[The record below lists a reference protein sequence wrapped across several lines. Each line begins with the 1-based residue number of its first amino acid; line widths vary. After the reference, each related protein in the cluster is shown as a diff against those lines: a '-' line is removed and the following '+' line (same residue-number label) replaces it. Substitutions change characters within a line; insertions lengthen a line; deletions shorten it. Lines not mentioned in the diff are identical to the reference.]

1 MLFWSADYSIEWRS
15 DCARPPTRVA
25 QTPNPE
31 PIARLAAVADTGS
44 LEALAPAGPSPHL
57 ARWGIAPADDDG
69 VVCARL
75 AIAGARVLAAAQDAR
90 FLGGSIGTNHG
101 AALHRLFLRAVDE
114 RPDVL
119 LLLVD
124 SGGVRLHEAN
134 AAELALARALRVL
147 YDVRRAGIATLAIV
161 TGSAFGGASVLA
173 SACEHLRFLPEA
185 RFGLSGPGVVEM
197 AHGKAEL
204 DAADPAA
211 VTALFGASARVAA
224 GIGAR
229 VDPDRDSL
237 RGAIRAAAQDAQP
250 FGRTTLET
258 WDAKLAARL
267 AGAGSVPAPA
277 EQSPTTL
284 PMWPDATQVDSTG
297 WLWRL
302 RDSDVHLLRP
312 LAPLAF
318 SPAVAVAIAAA
329 LDDGLA
335 PGAPLVVVEDSPGH
349 AATRAAEALGV
360 SEYLAAHAARIA
372 LVQQEGSVVLGLLA
386 GCGHSAAFFVNALQA
401 ATLDALAGARIEAMA
416 PQAIARVTRLPAT
429 ALAALIEGDALMGQP
444 VRHLEALGGAARTH
458 ADLTSAALLARVAEL
473 R

>member
-1 MLFWSADYSIEWRS
+1 VLF
-15 DCARPPTRVA
+15 
-25 QTPNPE
+25 
-31 PIARLAAVADTGS
+31 
-44 LEALAPAGPSPHL
+44 
-57 ARWGIAPADDDG
+57 
-69 VVCARL
+69 
-75 AIAGARVLAAAQDAR
+75 
-90 FLGGSIGTNHG
+90 
-101 AALHRLFLRAVDE
+101 
-114 RPDVL
+114 
-119 LLLVD
+119 VD

-134 AAELALARALRVL
+134 AAELALARALSAL
-147 YDVRRAGIATLAIV
+147 FDVRRGGIATLAIV
-161 TGSAFGGASVLA
+161 TGAAFGGASVLA
-173 SACEHLRFLPEA
+173 SACEHLRFLPDA
-185 RFGLSGPGVVEM
+185 RFGLSGPRVVET

-211 VTALFGASARVAA
+211 VAALFGASARVAA

-267 AGAGSVPAPA
+267 AAAGFAPA
-277 EQSPTTL
+277 AASHSPATL
-284 PMWPDATQVDSTG
+284 AMWPDATQVDSTG

-302 RDSDVHLLRP
+302 RDSDVHVLRP

-360 SEYLAAHAARIA
+360 SEFLAAHAARIA
-372 LVQQEGSVVLGLLA
+372 LLQQEGGVVLGLLA

-401 ATLDALAGARIEAMA
+401 ATLDALGNARIEAMA
-416 PQAIARVTRLPAT
+416 PDAIARVTRLPAT

-444 VRHLEALGGAARTH
+444 VRHLEALGGVARTH
-458 ADLTSAALLARVAEL
+458 AELTSTALLARVEEL